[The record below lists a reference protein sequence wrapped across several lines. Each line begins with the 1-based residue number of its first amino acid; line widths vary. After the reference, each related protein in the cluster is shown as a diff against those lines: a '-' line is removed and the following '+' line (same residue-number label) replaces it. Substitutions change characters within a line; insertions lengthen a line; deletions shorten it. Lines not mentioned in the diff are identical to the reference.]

1 MSYFARCSDATKA
14 NKFASTLPGIIPND
28 DGVLTVVEGSN
39 APSGP
44 GSRGGYR
51 CVLLLCASN
60 LMIVDVD
67 VLMYLLLDEI
77 AFLSLRVLRRC
88 LLDAGLR

>member
-14 NKFASTLPGIIPND
+14 NKLASTLPGIIPND
-28 DGVLTVVEGSN
+28 VVLTVVEGSN

-77 AFLSLRVLRRC
+77 AFLSLSVLRRC